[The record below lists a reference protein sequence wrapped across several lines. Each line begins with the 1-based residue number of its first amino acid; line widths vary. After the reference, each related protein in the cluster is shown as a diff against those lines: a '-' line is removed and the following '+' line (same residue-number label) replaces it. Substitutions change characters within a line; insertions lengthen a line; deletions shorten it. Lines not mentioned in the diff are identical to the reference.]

1 VIEQVREEYPEI
13 SIEKLC
19 ELMGV
24 SRSWYYER
32 STAGKKAHRDADLR
46 DAIELIVLE
55 FPGYGYR
62 RVTAA
67 LRRKGWSVNHKRVL
81 RIMREESLLCQLKR
95 RFVPTTHSAHAFARY
110 PNLIRDLEIDGLDQV
125 SGSIRTSPTSGCPRA
140 SATWRRSWTP
150 TLAGVCG
157 LASQQMDRHS
167 PDAFGSS

>member
-1 VIEQVREEYPEI
+1 MIEQVRQEYPEI
-13 SIEKLC
+13 SIERLC

-81 RIMREESLLCQLKR
+81 RIMRERS
-95 RFVPTTHSAHAFARY
+95 RFC
-110 PNLIRDLEIDGLDQV
+110 V
-125 SGSIRTSPTSGCPRA
+125 S
-140 SATWRRSWTP
+140 
-150 TLAGVCG
+150 
-157 LASQQMDRHS
+157 
-167 PDAFGSS
+167 